1 MTEASL
7 IQIAWGFVA
16 GAVLAAAYLWN
27 LWSSVRGIGTARR
40 PWMRLGGALAL
51 RLAVAL
57 GVFYALARLGGF
69 AALLAAAGGFTV
81 TRLIVVARLA
91 PGHTERT

>member
-1 MTEASL
+1 MTEATL
-7 IQIAWGFVA
+7 MQVAVGFVA
-16 GAVLAAAYLWN
+16 GAALAAAYLWN
-27 LWSSVRGIGTARR
+27 LWTSVRGIGAARR
-40 PWMRLGGALAL
+40 PWLRLGGALAL

-81 TRLIVVARLA
+81 TRLVIVGRLA
-91 PGHTERT
+91 PQRAERP